1 MKTAKLY
8 LTRNE
13 YHSGGLQ
20 GQCTVGIFPRQPQEN
35 NGVVCLKLHHCSI
48 FIMLA
53 DGLSASPGDLCV
65 SSSFPNDGMVDES
78 QLPRFTLC

>member
-8 LTRNE
+8 LTRDE

-20 GQCTVGIFPRQPQEN
+20 GQCTVGVFSRQPQKN

-53 DGLSASPGDLCV
+53 DGTSVSLGDLCV
-65 SSSFPNDGMVDES
+65 SFSFPNDGMVDES
-78 QLPRFTLC
+78 QLPCFMLC